1 MNRSKENRKSFQTRP
16 TIWLWPILMV
26 AAYFRLSELGIKP
39 PHFDEGINGH
49 FVLTLWRDGF
59 YTYDPSN
66 FHGPLYFY
74 LLHLSEVI
82 FGRGV
87 ESFRIMNAFLAVGLV
102 AFLFQF
108 RRFVGGAAVW
118 AAAMIAISPAFTF
131 YGRYAIHETLFVL
144 GQVAFVYG
152 RLMWMQRPSR
162 ESIYYMTAG
171 LVVLLATK
179 ETFFI
184 FVGTWFIAELV
195 VYFAERL
202 QVTIRRRWAKGRPTQ
217 LDSSESLQPWSRLSE
232 LSPMEMN
239 GLVRAAWVSTSLAV
253 LAILA
258 LFTGFF
264 ENPKGAGDFIRAFD
278 FWSKTGNDGNGH
290 GKEMSYWIRTL
301 WRYEWLMCIGL
312 VVSAFSALPF
322 QWGNRAQRILLLTGF
337 GSFLAYSI
345 IHYKTPWLLLSFWSL
360 FFFMIPRL
368 RSGSGRGA
376 ILQLAMLVLLVVS
389 FSHDT
394 RQAWS
399 LNFHR
404 YADSSEP
411 YVYVQTTSDYTKVM
425 EALNRKIKITPDAK
439 NSVILIMVQDPWP
452 LPYDVAL
459 FPNIKYAKLQDIDRD
474 LELLK
479 QADLIL
485 ADGNHL
491 EGLRKVFPKKFARMR
506 FQLRDAYESGWALFD
521 FEKFQSVLSGDLEI
535 EEPLR

>member
-16 TIWLWPILMV
+16 TIWLWPILLI
-26 AAYFRLSELGIKP
+26 AAYFRLSDLAIKP

-74 LLHLSEVI
+74 LLHLAEVI

-87 ESFRIMNAFLAVGLV
+87 ESFRIMNAFLAIGLV

-118 AAAMIAISPAFTF
+118 AAAMVAVSPAFTF
-131 YGRYAIHETLFVL
+131 YGRYAIHETLFIL

-152 RLMWMQRPSR
+152 RLLWMQRPSR
-162 ESIYYMTAG
+162 DSIYCMTAG

-184 FVGTWFIAELV
+184 FVGTWFIAEFV
-195 VYFAERL
+195 VYWSERL
-202 QVTIRRRWAKGRPTQ
+202 HAWIQRH
-217 LDSSESLQPWSRLSE
+217 SESPEQPAPWSRLGE
-232 LSPMEMN
+232 LSTLEMQ
-239 GLVRAAWVSTSLAV
+239 GLVRAAWVATSLAV
-253 LAILA
+253 FTTLA

-264 ENPKGAGDFIRAFD
+264 ENPKGAGDFVRAFD

-290 GKEMSYWIRTL
+290 GKEMAYWIKTM
-301 WRYEWLMCIGL
+301 WRYEWLLCMGL
-312 VVSAFSALPF
+312 AVGALAALPF
-322 QWGNRAQRILLLTGF
+322 RWGNRAQRVLLLTGF

-368 RSGSGRGA
+368 RRGLWKPVIA
-376 ILQLAMLVLLVVS
+376 LLLLVSLV
-389 FSHDT
+389 HDA
-394 RQAWS
+394 RQAWD
-399 LNFHR
+399 LNFHKF
-404 YADSSEP
+404 ADSSEP
-411 YVYVQTTSDYTKVM
+411 YVYVQTTSDYSKVM
-425 EALNRKIKITPDAK
+425 DVLKRKIKEAPDTK
-439 NSVILIMVQDPWP
+439 NAVILIMVQDPWP

-459 FPNIKYAKLQDIDRD
+459 FPNLKYSKLEDIDRNLD
-474 LELLK
+474 LLK

-485 ADGNHL
+485 ADGSHL

-521 FEKFQSVLSGDLEI
+521 FEKFQPVLSGDVEL
-535 EEPLR
+535 EEPAR